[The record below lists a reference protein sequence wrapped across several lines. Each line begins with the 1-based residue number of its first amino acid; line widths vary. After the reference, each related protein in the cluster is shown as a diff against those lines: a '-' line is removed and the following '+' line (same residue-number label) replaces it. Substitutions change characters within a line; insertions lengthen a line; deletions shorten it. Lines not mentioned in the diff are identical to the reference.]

1 MCNSEP
7 NGWGVDD
14 SAKDNLLTVS
24 SSRGSLGFGDPGLEN
39 MALPDLFFSSKFHT
53 GEQLGYIGKPI

>member
-1 MCNSEP
+1 M
-7 NGWGVDD
+7 DD

-24 SSRGSLGFGDPGLEN
+24 SSRGPPGFGDPGLEN
-39 MALPDLFFSSKFHT
+39 MALPDLSLSSKFHT

>member
-1 MCNSEP
+1 M
-7 NGWGVDD
+7 DD